1 MDRPKRGEEGEEE
14 EVVVVVT
21 EEEAAAA
28 AGDMGMVAYSAVVL
42 RFGCTGG
49 GRSVVGREGEEERD

>member
-1 MDRPKRGEEGEEE
+1 V
-14 EVVVVVT
+14 EVDVVEKVV
-21 EEEAAAA
+21 AA
-28 AGDMGMVAYSAVVL
+28 AGEAEMFVYSVVLVL